1 MKENFGDLEE
11 LKRLGETK
19 EHPYTIEQLINPKLK
34 CTGGENMLEVK
45 ERMEEAIK
53 EILRNNI
60 GQKVVVVSHGTAI
73 KFYLSK
79 WCEFRENK
87 LFYNNTEITTESQ
100 SILKLTFN
108 GENLANIE
116 KINLNED

>member
-11 LKRLGETK
+11 LKRLEETK
-19 EHPYTIEQLINPKLK
+19 EHSYTIEQIINPRLK
-34 CTGGENMLEVK
+34 CTEGENMLEVK
-45 ERMEEAIK
+45 ERMEKAIN
-53 EILRNNI
+53 EIVQKKL
-60 GQKVVVVSHGTAI
+60 GKKVVVVSHGAAI

-87 LFYNNTEITTESQ
+87 LFYNNTEITTESP

-108 GENLANIE
+108 SENLANIE

>member
-11 LKRLGETK
+11 LKRLEETK
-19 EHPYTIEQLINPKLK
+19 EHSYTIEQIINPRLK
-34 CTGGENMLEVK
+34 CTEGENMLEVK
-45 ERMEEAIK
+45 ERMEKAIN
-53 EILRNNI
+53 EIVQKNL
-60 GQKVVVVSHGTAI
+60 GKKVVVVSHGAAI

-87 LFYNNTEITTESQ
+87 LFYNNTEITTESP

>member
-1 MKENFGDLEE
+1 
-11 LKRLGETK
+11 
-19 EHPYTIEQLINPKLK
+19 
-34 CTGGENMLEVK
+34 MLEVK
-45 ERMEEAIK
+45 ARMEKVIN
-53 EILRNNI
+53 EILQNNI
-60 GQKVVVVSHGTAI
+60 GQKVVVVSHGASI

-87 LFYNNTEITTESQ
+87 LFYNNTEITTESP

-108 GENLANIE
+108 SENLANIE

>member
-1 MKENFGDLEE
+1 M
-11 LKRLGETK
+11 LGKVK
-19 EHPYTIEQLINPKLK
+19 EHPYTIEQIINPSLK

-45 ERMEEAIK
+45 ERMEKAIN
-53 EILRNNI
+53 EIVQKNL
-60 GQKVVVVSHGTAI
+60 GKKVVVVSHGASI

-87 LFYNNTEITTESQ
+87 LFYNNTEITTESP

-108 GENLANIE
+108 SENLANIE

>member
-1 MKENFGDLEE
+1 
-11 LKRLGETK
+11 
-19 EHPYTIEQLINPKLK
+19 
-34 CTGGENMLEVK
+34 MLEVK
-45 ERMEEAIK
+45 ARMEKVIN
-53 EILRNNI
+53 EILQNNI
-60 GQKVVVVSHGTAI
+60 GQKVVVVSHGAAI

-87 LFYNNTEITTESQ
+87 LFYNNTEITTESP

-108 GENLANIE
+108 SENLANIE